1 MKKLKVVFD
10 TNIYVSASMFPGGL
24 PEELLK
30 IAFSGGFLLGVSKEI
45 LEELSIVYL
54 KKFHLSREAVN
65 AQIKRILSNSEL
77 VEAIEKVTVVR
88 SDKSDNKILEC
99 AVAYKADVLV
109 SGDSHLLDIKKY
121 KGIAIVKPAELMNL
135 YRDEGTF
142 VWEKRS
148 KYLTNGAVKVK
159 DFKYKKTKKSL

>member
-10 TNIYVSASMFPGGL
+10 TNIYVSAALFPGGL

-30 IAFSGGFLLGVSKEI
+30 IAFSGGFILGVSKDI

-54 KKFHLSREAVN
+54 RKFHLSREAVN
-65 AQIKRILSNSEL
+65 EQIKRILNNSEL
-77 VEAIEKVTVVR
+77 VEVIERVTVIK

-99 AVAYKADVLV
+99 AVAYKADILI
-109 SGDSHLLDIKKY
+109 SGDSHLLEIKKY
-121 KGIAIVKPAELMNL
+121 KGIAILRPAELMNL

-148 KYLTNGAVKVK
+148 KYLTGKRKN
-159 DFKYKKTKKSL
+159 S